1 MLNHALVHKGLHS
14 PSRRRLLSFF
24 LFLSLAIIQNV
35 DGILMRRRRRKH
47 KGKMGVMG
55 NEASSEDN
63 PQGRSVDEEDDWS
76 LFTDEDKDE
85 KRGAGYEKIVGG
97 NMVIRRGR
105 YPYIVPILNSE
116 NLANK
121 ETSIDQYCVGTLIA
135 PDVVLTAAHC
145 QGRQGKSPD
154 FVQFNPWYRITR
166 FFMNTRRIK
175 TLKVIR
181 QVPHPEFQIETFQ
194 HDVMLLKLNKKIP
207 ITPVKLAQVV
217 DFPDGQTV
225 RVAGWGST
233 SETDDSSP
241 VLRQVDLQYLS
252 NELCT
257 SDEFG
262 YGPIIDDETM
272 MCAIGN
278 GKDACFGDSGGPLII
293 TDPNADSATS
303 DVQIGLVSWGFGCA
317 DPFYPGVY
325 AKVDFDW
332 IQNTMC
338 DPVTGVSPETCIF
351 GKMY

>member
-1 MLNHALVHKGLHS
+1 
-14 PSRRRLLSFF
+14 
-24 LFLSLAIIQNV
+24 
-35 DGILMRRRRRKH
+35 MRRRRRKH
-47 KGKMGVMG
+47 KGKMGVMD

-63 PQGRSVDEEDDWS
+63 PEDDWS
-76 LFTDEDKDE
+76 LFTDEDKNE
-85 KRGAGYEKIVGG
+85 KRGAGNEKIVGG

-175 TLKVIR
+175 TLKVVR

-194 HDVMLLKLNKKIP
+194 HDLMLLKLNKKIP
-207 ITPVKLAQVV
+207 ITPVKLAQVA
-217 DFPDGQTV
+217 DFSDGQTV

-278 GKDACFGDSGGPLII
+278 GKDACFGDSGGPLIVA
-293 TDPNADSATS
+293 DPNADSATS